1 MIYNGSSIYR
11 KDNKLKKFSP
21 TDQYKNQIDYFSDII
36 LKQNQRLRFHIGTS
50 EVKLVELDTVN
61 DGAVLS
67 KIHCKS
73 TWKDLDSFDPEKLE
87 KSN

>member
-1 MIYNGSSIYR
+1 MSISL
-11 KDNKLKKFSP
+11 D
-21 TDQYKNQIDYFSDII
+21 
-36 LKQNQRLRFHIGTS
+36 IGTS

-61 DGAVLS
+61 DSAVLS

-87 KSN
+87 K